1 MKKSVISL
9 ALVIFVSFTHA
20 QTLYDYLKERA
31 NDNLTYLV
39 KDPSVRSTV
48 DIDESGIHLKKYS
61 TNAKDLSIYWKEI
74 PHVINLL
81 EGASYYDLI
90 NKFKHKNTQ
99 IFQNAQSYQGEL
111 QHYTNYPESYEG
123 LYVALDPGH
132 FGGNIE
138 EAQLE
143 ARVVKMKGEDI
154 GKQNDI
160 MFFEAD
166 LAYTTAWQLKEY
178 LESKGAVVLL
188 TRPYGAGAKGMNF
201 ATWLKSKDGFQS
213 DVLSSMNNGDIT
225 SAYSKELQSY
235 YQDTVKFVNRNKLFD
250 FYKFLDFRERIHK
263 INEFHPDIT
272 ISIHYNASENN
283 KFFGDR
289 YLRPVTENYN
299 FVFIP
304 GAFMHGELD
313 RIDKKLDFV
322 RLLLSPDLTN
332 SMRLA
337 DLVLDEHE
345 KILKVGRGNV
355 FPGDKMDRVSNSTP
369 FDGVL
374 CRNLAITRMVRG
386 TVIYGESL
394 LQDNLDEAIALADR
408 SLTIYDPA
416 YGNIKTSKR
425 TKEVAQA
432 YANAIDRFLAE
443 NKGKQEHLRS
453 LQASSK

>member
-1 MKKSVISL
+1 MKKPIILLAAWIIACSVNSQ
-9 ALVIFVSFTHA
+9 S
-20 QTLYDYLKERA
+20 LYDYLKERA
-31 NDNLTYLV
+31 TTNLSYLA
-39 KDPSVRSTV
+39 KDPSIKSSVK
-48 DIDESGIHLKKYS
+48 INESGIHLHKYS
-61 TNAKDLSIYWKEI
+61 NQARDLSIYWKEI
-74 PHVINLL
+74 PHVISLL

-99 IFQNAQSYQGEL
+99 IFQNAQAYEGEL
-111 QHYTNYPESYEG
+111 QHYANFPESYEG
-123 LYVALDPGH
+123 LYVAIDPGH

-138 EAQLE
+138 EAHLE

-154 GKQNDI
+154 GKPNDI
-160 MFFEAD
+160 VFFEAD
-166 LAYTTAWQLKEY
+166 LAYATAWQLKEH
-178 LESKGAVVLL
+178 LESKGAVVML
-188 TRPYGAGAKGMNF
+188 TRPYGAGAMGLTFKN
-201 ATWLKSKDGFQS
+201 WLKSREGFLEDLRKAINNS
-213 DVLSSMNNGDIT
+213 DISTQYASELKQY
-225 SAYSKELQSY
+225 YS
-235 YQDTVKFVNRNKLFD
+235 DTVKYVNRSKLFE
-250 FYKFLDFRERIHK
+250 FYKFIDFRERIHK

-289 YLRPVTENYN
+289 FLRPVTENYN

-304 GAFMHGELD
+304 GGFMHGELD

-369 FDGVL
+369 YDGVL
-374 CRNLAITRMVRG
+374 ARNLAITRMVRG

-394 LQDNLDEAIALADR
+394 LQDNIDEAIALADR

-416 YGNIKTSKR
+416 YGNIKTSPR
-425 TKEVAQA
+425 TKQVAQA
-432 YANAIDRFLAE
+432 YANAIDRFIEE
-443 NKGKQEHLRS
+443 NKKKQEHFKS
-453 LQASSK
+453 LQAAR